1 MICNMTKGRNTIVL
15 GARISDLMYD
25 AISLIAD
32 KKGMTISE
40 CARDIL
46 KQDLEVQVFMLE
58 IRKMRSMPWEDFI
71 GSLNKD

>member
-32 KKGMTISE
+32 KKGMTMSE

-58 IRKMRSMPWEDFI
+58 IRKMRSMLWEDFI
-71 GSLNKD
+71 GSLDKD

>member
-1 MICNMTKGRNTIVL
+1 MICNITKGRNTIVL